1 MPIVTLT
8 SDFGWQDYY
17 AALLKG
23 AILCQNENIRL
34 VDITHNINNYDIV
47 QAAFIFKNAWRAF
60 PAGTIHLVSVNDYN
74 AGNVSF
80 IALERGGHYFIG
92 PDNGLFSLVF
102 DEIPEQIVRLPFVE
116 ESSFPL
122 KEVYAHAIGCLA
134 AGKPLAELGEAQHG
148 YLQRLTFQPV
158 TGPSRI
164 RGAVIHIDKY
174 DNVVVNIHRELFEKI
189 GQGRDFA
196 LYFKRHDPI
205 LRLSR
210 HYHDAPVGGIIC
222 LFNSAN
228 LLEIA
233 VNQGKASTLLGLKLE
248 DTVQVDFRE
257 V

>member
-8 SDFGWQDYY
+8 TDFGWQDYY

-23 AILCQNENIRL
+23 AILCQSEHINL
-34 VDITHNINNYDIV
+34 VDITHNVNNYDIV

-60 PAGTIHLVSVNDYN
+60 PPKTIHLVSVNDYN
-74 AGNVSF
+74 AEKVSF
-80 IALERGGHYFIG
+80 IAMHYQDHYFIG

-102 DEIPEQIVRLPFVE
+102 DEKPEQIVQLPYVE

-122 KEVYAHAIGCLA
+122 KEVYARAIGHLA
-134 AGKPLAELGEAQHG
+134 AGKPLLELGEVQDG
-148 YLQRLTFQPV
+148 YEQRLTFQPV
-158 TGPSRI
+158 IGKSQI

-174 DNVVVNIHRELFEKI
+174 DNAILNIHRDLFERI
-189 GQGRDFA
+189 GEGRDFA

-205 LRLSR
+205 LHLAK
-210 HYHDAPVGGIIC
+210 HYHDVPIGGIIC

-233 VNQGKASTLLGLKLE
+233 VNKGKASTLLGLNIE
-248 DTVQVDFRE
+248 DAVQVDFK
-257 V
+257 

>member
-8 SDFGWQDYY
+8 TDFGWQDYY

-23 AILCQNENIRL
+23 AILCQNEQINL
-34 VDITHNINNYDIV
+34 VDITHNVNNYDIV

-60 PAGTIHLVSVNDYN
+60 PPKSIHLVSVNDYN
-74 AGNVSF
+74 SEKASF
-80 IALERGGHYFIG
+80 IAMHYQGHYFIG

-102 DEIPEQIVRLPFVE
+102 DEQPEQIVQLPYVE

-122 KEVYAHAIGCLA
+122 KEVYARAIGHLA
-134 AGKPLAELGEAQHG
+134 AGQPLLELGEVQDG
-148 YLQRLTFQPV
+148 YEERLTFQPV
-158 TGPSRI
+158 IGKFQI

-174 DNVVVNIHRELFEKI
+174 DNAVLNIHRDLFERI
-189 GQGRDFA
+189 GEGRDFA

-205 LRLSR
+205 LVMKK

-233 VNQGKASTLLGLKLE
+233 VNKGKASTLLGLKIE
-248 DTVQVDFRE
+248 DAVQIDFKKD
-257 V
+257 